1 MANGTTSHYFHAE
14 AHALSGKL
22 ILPFEEQ
29 IKKQAYV
36 KLEGHSHKLLL
47 EGEEMRPAKERKPQE
62 NYLSQHA
69 RNFRLEGIISY
80 SAAHTQV
87 SGHRSKKHP
96 EAFVTL
102 ATSYVEN
109 LNVLNVVTA
118 DRVVAQISTTHFPNQ
133 YSPEVTFLGTHFENL
148 RIARHDTEPLLNLAF
163 AGRAPKGKQAYYPTR
178 GTDLMESVERQY
190 GSMRDSVK
198 RLKPAH
204 REAMRLD
211 ADDSWLSRQYHGFSK
226 FDYKDLQSRAE
237 EAAKKDKESKVPV
250 SNGGRWE
257 GVTCS
262 LVEHVEIEDIE
273 IPMRDAKPIVIP
285 PPARSFGHVIHV
297 PDFGTIFLAELTV
310 NHNSFH
316 LTMIRLELGCI
327 ADGSA
332 RIATCNVNGGGKGG
346 GGTP

>member
-14 AHALSGKL
+14 AHALTGKL

-29 IKKQAYV
+29 IKKQAFV
-36 KLEGHSHKLLL
+36 KLEGESKKLLL
-47 EGEEMRPAKERKPQE
+47 EGEELRRVKERRAQE

-69 RNFRLEGIISY
+69 RNFRLEGIVSY
-80 SAAHTQV
+80 TAAHTQV

-96 EAFVTL
+96 DAFVTL

-118 DRVVAQISTTHFPNQ
+118 DRVVAQISTTHFRNQ

-148 RIARHDTEPLLNLAF
+148 RIARHQTEPLLNLAF
-163 AGRAPKGKQAYYPTR
+163 AGKAPKGKDAYYPTR

-190 GSMRDSVK
+190 DRMRDSVK

-211 ADDSWLSRQYHGFSK
+211 VEDSWLSRQYHGFSN
-226 FDYKDLQSRAE
+226 FDYKNLQKNAKAAAE
-237 EAAKKDKESKVPV
+237 
-250 SNGGRWE
+250 NGGRWD
-257 GVTCS
+257 GLTCS

-273 IPMRDAKPIVIP
+273 IPIRDAKPIVIP
-285 PPARSFGHVIHV
+285 PPARCFGHVIHV
-297 PDFGTIFLAELTV
+297 PDFGTIFLAELRV
-310 NHNSFH
+310 NHNTFH

-332 RIATCNVNGGGKGG
+332 SVVTCSVNGKGSVG
-346 GGTP
+346 H